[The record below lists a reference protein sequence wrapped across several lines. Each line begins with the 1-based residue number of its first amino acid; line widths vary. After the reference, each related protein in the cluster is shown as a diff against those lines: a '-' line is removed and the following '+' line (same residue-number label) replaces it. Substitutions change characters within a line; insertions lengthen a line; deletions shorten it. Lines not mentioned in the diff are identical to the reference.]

1 MADTAAFEKSCDDAN
16 KLVQELLLHNMEGT
30 LDYLAEKAKEK
41 VGVGTGELRADT
53 RSLGVEIIGDEVHGA
68 VGNSLE
74 HAIYHH
80 QGTGIYAEEGNGR
93 KTPWVYVEGGSSTGG
108 QKKEYTW
115 EEAKRAAAF
124 LRSKG
129 LKAHATRGSKPNPYL
144 KDTIEQEQSTISK
157 LLGGAN

>member
-80 QGTGIYAEEGNGR
+80 QGTGIYAVNGDGR
-93 KTPWVYVEGGSSTGG
+93 KTPWVYEDPKTGE
-108 QKKEYTW
+108 KIY
-115 EEAKRAAAF
+115 
-124 LRSKG
+124 
-129 LKAHATRGSKPNPYL
+129 TRGSKPNPYL

>member
-1 MADTAAFEKSCDDAN
+1 MADTRAFEQSCDNSVN
-16 KLVQELLLHNMEGT
+16 KMQELLMQNMEQT
-30 LDYLAEKAKEK
+30 LDHVAGKAKEK
-41 VGVGTGELRADT
+41 VGVGTGALRADT
-53 RSLGVEIIGDEVHGA
+53 RSLGVEIVGDEVHGA

-93 KTPWVYVEGGSSTGG
+93 KTPWVYENPKTGE
-108 QKKEYTW
+108 KIY
-115 EEAKRAAAF
+115 
-124 LRSKG
+124 
-129 LKAHATRGSKPNPYL
+129 TRGSKPNPYL